1 MDPVPIDGSGSEI
14 GSSMLAG
21 IGKVIAF
28 VFIPAWGG
36 NYSWG
41 ATVSALQGLIA
52 KEQVVSSLS
61 VISGGDILKDSP
73 SSPPTL

>member
-1 MDPVPIDGSGSEI
+1 
-14 GSSMLAG
+14 MLAG

-52 KEQVVSSLS
+52 KEQVVSSFERHLGRRYPQGFPLLHHQS
-61 VISGGDILKDSP
+61 L
-73 SSPPTL
+73 